1 MTGPDGDVRLRK
13 GERTRLAIL
22 EAAREQFSRL
32 GYDGASIRGI
42 AAGANI
48 DPSMVM
54 RYYGSKEG
62 LFAAAVDVDLRL
74 PDLSECPPAQRGRR
88 LVEHFLTR
96 WEGEPRDDVLVL
108 LLRSAATNDAAR
120 ERMHGIFTEQLG
132 ACVAAV
138 SEPASAGRRAALIA
152 TQMLGLALCR
162 YVLALPL
169 VASAPPAQLTA
180 DLGPTIQRYLTAALD

>member
-1 MTGPDGDVRLRK
+1 MTSHDGDATLRK

-22 EAAREQFSRL
+22 EAAREQFHRL

-74 PDLSECPPAQRGRR
+74 PDITDCPPTMRGRR
-88 LVEHFLTR
+88 LVEHFLAR
-96 WEGEPRDDVLVL
+96 WEGTPRDDVLVL
-108 LLRSAATNDAAR
+108 LLRSAVTNETAR
-120 ERMHGIFTEQLG
+120 DRMHRIFTEQLG
-132 ACVAAV
+132 ACVASV
-138 SEPASAGRRAALIA
+138 TEPASAPRRAALIA

-162 YVLALPL
+162 YVLELPAV
-169 VASAPPAQLTA
+169 VAATPEQLAT
-180 DLGPTIQRYLTAALD
+180 DLGPNIQRYLTAPVS

>member
-1 MTGPDGDVRLRK
+1 MAGHDGDVTLRK
-13 GERTRLAIL
+13 GERTRRAIL
-22 EAAREQFSRL
+22 HVAREQFRQL

-62 LFAAAVDVDLRL
+62 LFSAAVDVDLHL
-74 PDLSECPPAQRGRR
+74 PDLTGYPPDGRGRR

-96 WEGEPRDDVLVL
+96 WEGTPGDDVLVL
-108 LLRSAATNDAAR
+108 LLRSAVTNDAAR
-120 ERMHGIFTEQLG
+120 ERMHSVFTDQLRH
-132 ACVAAV
+132 CVAAV
-138 SEPASAGRRAALIA
+138 SEPASAGHRAALVA

-162 YVLALPL
+162 YVLRLPPVVEATAEQ
-169 VASAPPAQLTA
+169 VAD
-180 DLGPTIQRYLTAALD
+180 DLGPTIQRYLTAPLS